1 MDDFRV
7 GSVPSADPYGLRKA
21 SGSIAR
27 KRERHRDGESGEQ
40 QDDPADTFEPIVAAD
55 DDQSDA
61 AGEPIEDY
69 YLPSDPSD
77 PGEDTE

>member
-7 GSVPSADPYGLRKA
+7 GSVPSSDSYGQRPA

-27 KRERHRDGESGEQ
+27 KREKHRDGESGQ
-40 QDDPADTFEPIVAAD
+40 QPDDPADTFEPILAG

-69 YLPSDPSD
+69 FLPSDPS
-77 PGEDTE
+77 GDTE